1 MRLAISHTTRY
12 TFSNPVAHGLQRLR
26 LTPLSW
32 GGQTEFWAIELEGAR
47 PRHL

>member
-26 LTPLSW
+26 LTPLACR
-32 GGQTEFWAIELEGAR
+32 GR
-47 PRHL
+47 PRSSGRSSWKAPGPK